1 MDESYIQCPSFI
13 SFKNQL
19 MSSIFLFA
27 EIREKQKEIKRRK
40 QQADFDTVSYVDS
53 SRSIAVSEV

>member
-1 MDESYIQCPSFI
+1 MD
-13 SFKNQL
+13 
-19 MSSIFLFA
+19 SIFLCA

-53 SRSIAVSEV
+53 NRSIAVSEV